1 MSQTLEQQQQHHHA
15 KQMSTHFPKRL
26 TALLVSVFV
35 ALASGTPYMYG
46 VYSPQFV
53 KHIGLTASHSA
64 TISLATNIGSGI
76 GGLPGGLLIDH
87 FGPQFSIFIGSLCIF
102 VGYFTVFKIYYH
114 QYSNMFVICIAMAL
128 MGFGSITSYF
138 ATLKA
143 SQANFP
149 KHKGVA
155 GALPVSCFGFSAT
168 VFSII
173 SASFFKD
180 DTGGLLQFLAFFC
193 GSVTLLGSFFVHVYV
208 SDDEEDEREHH
219 NRLESN
225 NESGTNQALL
235 SDAEASL
242 ISDIEPPP
250 QSLSRSESLNGSF
263 SFWGIGSR
271 TPSSSISLQDS
282 EATELRQSLIEEER
296 LGKQRKAKVSPL
308 ETIKRRLVDK
318 VYLIHYFI
326 VSITAGVG
334 QVYIYSVGF
343 IVAAQYYYNKEHEEH
358 ARNSIFGRAVQIAL
372 HDPDAASIQ
381 ALQVSILSIASFLG
395 RLVAGFL
402 SDYIHK
408 SWHIQRLWIVLATLL
423 ILSLAQYITISNVSS
438 FHWTAVAS
446 GLTGACYGL
455 VFGTYPAII
464 ADSFGTKTF
473 STNWG
478 LICTG
483 PLVTLYALNKY
494 FGWIYDSQSDTETG
508 ICSLGNG
515 CYKGAFELSLIL
527 CSIAFVVS
535 GASLKYLIG
544 ICAQHA
550 FLLREKV
557 EQYCGVEARLS
568 LDGLWY
574 SPESQHCVHGEDR
587 CFQRQ
592 ERPAFYTLVLLELPC
607 THKVAKVDAKRGNH
621 GTKKG
626 KNFAE
631 ILEAGCSFVSKP
643 S

>member
-1 MSQTLEQQQQHHHA
+1 MSGTLEQQQQQQHRAHMASHL
-15 KQMSTHFPKRL
+15 PKRL
-26 TALLVSVFV
+26 TALIVSVFV

-46 VYSPQFV
+46 VYSPQLV
-53 KHIGLTASHSA
+53 KHIGLTASDSA
-64 TISLATNIGSGI
+64 TISLATNIGSGV

-87 FGPQFSIFIGSLCIF
+87 FGPQISIFVGSLCIF
-102 VGYFTVFKIYYH
+102 VGYFTMFKIYYH

-149 KHKGVA
+149 KHKGAA

-180 DTGGLLQFLAFFC
+180 NTGGLLQFLAFFC
-193 GSVTLLGSFFVHVYV
+193 GFVALLGSFFVHVYV
-208 SDDEEDEREHH
+208 ADEEDERDH
-219 NRLESN
+219 NLLEPN
-225 NESGTNQALL
+225 NDSQGHQHPFSEA
-235 SDAEASL
+235 DASL

-263 SFWGIGSR
+263 SFWGIGNR
-271 TPSSSISLQDS
+271 TPRSSISLQDS
-282 EATELRQSLIEEER
+282 EASEVTRGLIDEER
-296 LGKQRKAKVSPL
+296 IDKQLKPRASPL
-308 ETIKRRLVDK
+308 ETIKRRLADK
-318 VYLIHYFI
+318 IYLVHYFI
-326 VSITAGVG
+326 VSIAAGVG

-343 IVAAQYYYNKEHEEH
+343 IVAAQYYYNKEHD
-358 ARNSIFGRAVQIAL
+358 AQTKFDLFRRAVQVAL

-395 RLVAGFL
+395 RLVAGFV

-408 SWHIQRLWIVLATLL
+408 KWHIQRLWIVQATLI
-423 ILSLAQYITISNVSS
+423 ILSLAQYITITNVSE

-446 GLTGACYGL
+446 SLTGACYGL
-455 VFGTYPAII
+455 IFGTYPAVI

-494 FGWIYDSQSDTETG
+494 FGWIYDTQTDTETG
-508 ICSLGNG
+508 ICYLGNG
-515 CYKGAFELSLIL
+515 CYKGAFEVSLIL
-527 CSIAFVVS
+527 CSIAFLVS
-535 GASLKYLIG
+535 VILI
-544 ICAQHA
+544 
-550 FLLREKV
+550 
-557 EQYCGVEARLS
+557 YT
-568 LDGLWY
+568 
-574 SPESQHCVHGEDR
+574 
-587 CFQRQ
+587 QR
-592 ERPAFYTLVLLELPC
+592 
-607 THKVAKVDAKRGNH
+607 HK
-621 GTKKG
+621 
-626 KNFAE
+626 
-631 ILEAGCSFVSKP
+631 
-643 S
+643 